1 MALGKKSKNWLKFIG
16 TGRTA
21 CIILGQNSYSDK
33 FNLGKGHAQG
43 DSPSP
48 LLYNFAAQIL
58 LFKIE
63 LDPKM
68 KSIRPRFLL
77 PGPIK
82 PSKQIENESKRE
94 TDKSDCFADN
104 NTVATL
110 LEFVSLYRLKEIL
123 SSFRTLSSLS
133 NNYEKTAIMRIGN
146 LEGPVPN
153 EITNLDFSITNT
165 IKLLGF
171 SITNGENSLDGNLQP
186 IKQKI
191 SSIIRFWDR
200 FYLSLPGKITVYK
213 TLLLP
218 QLNYIGTILMPD
230 ERTLTELTELMES
243 FVTQGFSITKKRLY
257 AKPEEGGLGL
267 FDLKIFLIGLQST
280 WVKRAFQCCNNN
292 WKFDLICGYDN
303 DFHRIGLENPNIGT
317 TLIGIAKSFRT
328 FAEDFA
334 KNESNYLHVPILNNK
349 LFEYGNRGGLIYDN
363 NFFAHWADTPIVTQ
377 LT

>member
-1 MALGKKSKNWLKFIG
+1 MGFGEKIKKWIKSIG

-48 LLYNFAAQIL
+48 LLYNFAVQIL

-63 LDPKM
+63 LDPKIE
-68 KSIRPRFLL
+68 SIRPRFLL

-82 PSKQIENESKRE
+82 PSKLFKNESNRE
-94 TDKSDCFADN
+94 TDKSDCFADD

-110 LEFVSLYRLKEIL
+110 FEFASLHRLKEIL
-123 SSFRTLSSLS
+123 SAFRTLSGLS
-133 NNYEKTAIMRIGN
+133 INYEKTAIMRIGN
-146 LEGPVPN
+146 LEGHVPD
-153 EITNLDFSITNT
+153 EITNLGFSITNT

-171 SITNGENSLDGNLQP
+171 SITNGENSLDGNFQP

-218 QLNYIGTILMPD
+218 QPNYIGTMLMPD
-230 ERTLTELTELMES
+230 ERILTELTEVIEN
-243 FVTQGFSITKKRLY
+243 FVTQGFNIAKKRFY
-257 AKPEEGGLGL
+257 AKPEDGGLGL
-267 FDLKIFLIGLQST
+267 FDLKTFLTS
-280 WVKRAFQCCNNN
+280 
-292 WKFDLICGYDN
+292 
-303 DFHRIGLENPNIGT
+303 
-317 TLIGIAKSFRT
+317 
-328 FAEDFA
+328 
-334 KNESNYLHVPILNNK
+334 
-349 LFEYGNRGGLIYDN
+349 
-363 NFFAHWADTPIVTQ
+363 
-377 LT
+377 